1 MKKVVELE
9 NRWKAYKYKN
19 AIFYVF
25 IALLVAFVALL
36 TFFIKMQV
44 FDKPHS
50 KTAHNPQIIAESK
63 LDSAP
68 KIQDS
73 ALDSANK
80 ADSAKIAE
88 SSLDSTPKEQV
99 SQQNKITFICRQVI
113 ADKLAVRKEASF
125 KSLALGY
132 YPQSSIFCVSEA
144 KNGLVKTQNGWVSA
158 SDKFSKIVDVNMFV
172 DAGFYKYQNI
182 AQLSHAKPRAKT
194 SIEEVK
200 VFDTPINSTKRGAES
215 STHSAEST
223 PKTPIDSAPK
233 VKLAISS
240 QKITKEQAIEFK
252 KADFRN
258 RKDYTTA
265 IEVARYYF
273 ETKDY
278 ENSIKW
284 ALNASNADSRGKQKT
299 ESWIIY
305 AKSLY
310 LSGKQEQAIAVL
322 DRYISSTNSKDA
334 IDVLNKMKQGII

>member
-19 AIFYVF
+19 AIFYLF

-36 TFFIKMQV
+36 AFFIKMQV
-44 FDKPHS
+44 FDKPHT
-50 KTAHNPQIIAESK
+50 KTAQNLQVTAESSVISSPK
-63 LDSAP
+63 LL
-68 KIQDS
+68 DS

-80 ADSAKIAE
+80 LDSALDSAKKVDSAKIAE
-88 SSLDSTPKEQV
+88 STPKEQI

-113 ADKLAVRKEASF
+113 TDKLTVRKSASF
-125 KSLALGY
+125 KSTALGY
-132 YPQSSIFCVSEA
+132 YPQNSIFCISESS
-144 KNGLVKTQNGWVSA
+144 NGLVKTQNGWVSA
-158 SDKFSKIVDVNMFV
+158 SDKFSQIVDVNMFV
-172 DAGFYKYQNI
+172 DTGFYKYQNI
-182 AQLSHAKPRAKT
+182 AHAKPSPKT

-200 VFDTPINSTKRGAES
+200 VFDKPINSAKIAES
-215 STHSAEST
+215 SAFAESKEP
-223 PKTPIDSAPK
+223 PKPPK
-233 VKLAISS
+233 QKLVITSS
-240 QKITKEQAIEFK
+240 QITKEQVIEFK

-258 RKDYTTA
+258 SKDYATA
-265 IEVARYYF
+265 IEVARYYYD
-273 ETKDY
+273 TKDY

-284 ALNASNADSRGKQKT
+284 ALNASSSNSKGKQKT

>member
-36 TFFIKMQV
+36 AFFIKMQV
-44 FDKPHS
+44 FDKPHT
-50 KTAHNPQIIAESK
+50 KTAYNPQVVAESR

-68 KIQDS
+68 KNT
-73 ALDSANK
+73 LDSANK
-80 ADSAKIAE
+80 ADSANLAE
-88 SSLDSTPKEQV
+88 SSANSLNNVDSAPKEQI

-113 ADKLAVRKEASF
+113 TNKLTVRKEASF
-125 KSLALGY
+125 KSSALGY
-132 YPQSSIFCVSEA
+132 YPTDSIFCISES

-158 SDKFSKIVDVNMFV
+158 SDKYSQIVDVNMFV
-172 DAGFYKYQNI
+172 DTGFYKYQNI
-182 AQLSHAKPRAKT
+182 AQSARKPTPKT
-194 SIEEVK
+194 SVEEVK
-200 VFDTPINSTKRGAES
+200 VFDTPINSAKS
-215 STHSAEST
+215 SAESK
-223 PKTPIDSAPK
+223 PFAESKIAEAPK
-233 VKLAISS
+233 PKKKMIIASGN
-240 QKITKEQAIEFK
+240 ITKEQVIEFK

-258 RKDYTTA
+258 QKDYATA
-265 IEVARYYF
+265 IEVARYYYDV
-273 ETKDY
+273 KDY

-284 ALNASNADSRGKQKT
+284 ALNASNSNSKGKQKT